1 MKFSNI
7 SACNTHNYEVT
18 VVLYIGEIVS
28 VILPNKIL
36 NFWKKKCDT
45 SKVKE
50 NNSLGALVCKQEIRK
65 ILHEKESKYFCSY
78 KAGGIRWPEIKPFK
92 DVFVSIQNFLH
103 KNWIC
108 FKTL

>member
-36 NFWKKKCDT
+36 NFLKKNVTQVK
-45 SKVKE
+45 SK
-50 NNSLGALVCKQEIRK
+50 K
-65 ILHEKESKYFCSY
+65 IIVWVHLFANKK
-78 KAGGIRWPEIKPFK
+78 
-92 DVFVSIQNFLH
+92 
-103 KNWIC
+103 
-108 FKTL
+108 